1 LAQAE
6 RASFGLQIGQKAG
19 TEKIWHC
26 FLMLSSARSFLSIDR
41 IAVIAIGSEL
51 WSHEIEYAGAKAK
64 LMFPL
69 HFVNK

>member
-1 LAQAE
+1 
-6 RASFGLQIGQKAG
+6 
-19 TEKIWHC
+19 
-26 FLMLSSARSFLSIDR
+26 MLSSVRSFLSIDR
-41 IAVIAIGSEL
+41 IAVIANGPEL